1 MHNNKHYKRV
11 IGIEPVRRAELVK
24 AAEIASLGDIF
35 GRAFLCA
42 CLLLIFYQPAHT
54 QTFRGGISGTVNDA
68 GGAAIAGA
76 TVRVTSNATGST
88 RTVETGKDGEF
99 LAPELA
105 LGFYTVEVVKT
116 GFQTQKISDVEVT
129 VSKLTNL
136 NLQVAVAQVTET
148 VEISAGNVVRLDTSS
163 SGLTGIVAP
172 KQVQD
177 LPLNGRDFRQMVQL
191 TPGVT
196 IAGSINGSR
205 TRGNNYQ
212 IDGADNNDAFQNASA
227 VNQGGVSGI
236 AGTLLPIEA
245 IDQFSVQSGASAEIG
260 RNSGGAINL
269 VIKSGGNNLHGSAYY
284 FNRNEYFAAKS
295 PVAPPGSRTP
305 KIRNNQFGFSLGG
318 PVVKKHTFFFLTYEG
333 QLAKAANSLRTTAL
347 SDAWVE
353 RGKQI
358 LTQFNTPL
366 NPVSQNLL
374 ALYPSY
380 IKGLPATVNNFVSTD
395 ENDYNSHNAI
405 VKLDHQF
412 NDRHNVSARYF
423 GGTGDQTAYDGGS
436 FFRPYFQVAPS
447 RMHNYSVVQNSA
459 LSAKLIN
466 QAVIGVNYFKQTFD
480 IVDISANP
488 AALGLNTGSG
498 VSGAPTI
505 NISTF
510 SLIGGT
516 GILPAGRIDTT
527 WHITDTVTWELGAH
541 QLKLG
546 GEIRSAYLDIFYESR
561 KRGVFNFDGTR
572 GPWTNLTTAER
583 AVADFLAGFT
593 TPANGAQVVRGLP
606 QRAYRQNSGDWFAH
620 DVWKITPALTF
631 NYGVRYTYNGV
642 LHDEEEALTNFL
654 PDLGLVEVGKDI
666 PRLYRRDANN
676 FAPRLGFAYAL
687 GSEGKTVIRGG
698 YGVFYDILAVSFF
711 TSNGGGNGA
720 ASGVGNNPGGPLPV
734 YSLSLGG
741 YDLKK
746 DTLVFGS
753 ANPAPPFGVFAVDQ
767 NLRTPYVQ
775 NFNLNVQRQLARS
788 AVLQVGYVGSVG
800 TKLALTRNIN
810 APLPGTAGSAQS
822 RRPFNSLFP
831 TFGSVS
837 LLESSATSS
846 YNSLQI
852 SLNQNNWHGF
862 SGSFAY
868 TYGHAI
874 DTSSEAR
881 NTLPANSYDIGA
893 ERGNASFDA
902 RHTFRGSFTYD
913 IPVFFSALPKRLTQ
927 GWQLNSI
934 LSFNTGTPLNITA
947 GYNRSLSGDGNDRV
961 DLIGD
966 PFANTGGNRYLNPAA
981 FSVPRNATGGAV
993 ADGRFG
999 SLGRNALYG
1008 PGFQSVDASLFKTT
1022 QITERVRAQFRFEVF
1037 NIFNLVNWANPVT
1050 NFSSGSFGL
1059 LTNTRNGGSAP
1070 GVGLG
1075 EPRNVQLA
1083 LKVLF

>member
-1 MHNNKHYKRV
+1 MHDRNKAPGLIKDFPLTLQ
-11 IGIEPVRRAELVK
+11 IKLFTRAL
-24 AAEIASLGDIF
+24 
-35 GRAFLCA
+35 LCVGL
-42 CLLLIFYQPAHT
+42 LLLIYQAGSS
-54 QTFRGGISGTVNDA
+54 QTFRGGIAGTVMDA
-68 GGAAIAGA
+68 SGATLPDTTVRITSKATAAI
-76 TVRVTSNATGST
+76 
-88 RTVETGKDGEF
+88 RTVETNKDGEF
-99 LAPELA
+99 SATELP
-105 LGFYTVEVVKT
+105 LGLYIIEIAKA
-116 GFQTQKISDVEVT
+116 GFQTQRVNDVEVA
-129 VSKLTNL
+129 VSKITNL
-136 NLQVAVAQVTET
+136 DLQLTVAQVSET
-148 VEISAGNVVRLDTSS
+148 VEISASNVVRLDTASS
-163 SGLTGIVAP
+163 ALTGIVAP

-236 AGTLLPIEA
+236 AGTLLPVEA

-260 RNSGGAINL
+260 RNSGGAVNL
-269 VIKSGGNNLHGSAYY
+269 VIKSGSNDLHGSLYY

-318 PVVKKHTFFFLTYEG
+318 PIIKNHTFYFVTYEG
-333 QLAKAANSLRTTAL
+333 QLAKAANALRTTAL

-353 RGKQI
+353 RGRTI
-358 LTQFNTPL
+358 LTQFNVPL
-366 NPVSQNLL
+366 NPVSVNLL
-374 ALYPSY
+374 ALFPSY

-395 ENDYNSHNAI
+395 ENDYNSHNGI
-405 VKLDHQF
+405 IKIDHQF
-412 NDRHNVSARYF
+412 NDRHNLSARYF

-447 RMHNYSVVQNSA
+447 RMHNYSIVQNSV
-459 LSAKLIN
+459 LSSKLIN
-466 QAVIGVNYFKQTFD
+466 QTVIGVNYFKQTFD
-480 IVDISANP
+480 IADISGNP
-488 AALGLNTGSG
+488 LALGLNTG
-498 VSGAPTI
+498 VAVTGAPTI

-527 WHITDTVTWELGAH
+527 WHITDTLSWDLGKH

-546 GEIRSAYLDIFYESR
+546 AEARSAYLDIFYESR

-572 GPWTNLTTAER
+572 GPWTGLTVAER
-583 AVADFLAGFT
+583 ALADFLAGFT
-593 TPANGAQVVRGLP
+593 TPANGAQIVRGNP
-606 QRAYRQNSGDWFAH
+606 QRTYRQNSGDGFLH
-620 DVWKITPALTF
+620 DVWRATPSLTL
-631 NYGVRYTYNGV
+631 NGGVRYTYNGV
-642 LHDEEEALTNFL
+642 LYDEENALTNFL
-654 PDLGLVEVGKDI
+654 PERGLVNVGRDI
-666 PRLYRRDANN
+666 VHLYPRDLNN
-676 FAPRLGFAYAL
+676 FAPRVGFAYAL
-687 GSEGKTVIRGG
+687 GGEGKTVVRGG
-698 YGVFYDILAVSFF
+698 YGIFYDIPAVSFF
-711 TSNGGGNGA
+711 VSNGGGNGA
-720 ASGVGNNPGGPLPV
+720 ASGISNNPGGPLPV
-734 YSLSLGG
+734 FSLSLGA
-741 YDLKK
+741 YNLTRDVP
-746 DTLVFGS
+746 VFGA

-767 NLRTPYVQ
+767 DFATPYVQ
-775 NFNLNVQRQLARS
+775 NFNLNVQRQLWRAT
-788 AVLQVGYVGSVG
+788 VLQVGYVGSSG
-800 TKLALTRNIN
+800 TKLPLTRNIN
-810 APLPGTAGSAQS
+810 APVPGTTGTAQA
-822 RRPFNSLFP
+822 RRPYNALYP
-831 TFGSVS
+831 TLGSIS
-837 LLESSATSS
+837 LLETTATSS
-846 YNSLQI
+846 YNSLQV
-852 SLNQNNWHGF
+852 SLTQNNWRGL
-862 SGSFAY
+862 SGVFAY

-881 NTLPANSYDIGA
+881 NTLPANSYDIRN
-893 ERGNASFDA
+893 ERGNAAFDV

-913 IPVFFSALPKRLTQ
+913 IPVVFDALPKRLTQ

-961 DLIGD
+961 DLVGD
-966 PFANTGGNRYLNPAA
+966 PFAGTGGNRWLNAAA
-981 FSVPRNATGGAV
+981 FSVPRSPTGAFI

-999 SLGRNALYG
+999 TLGRNTIYG

-1022 QITERVRAQFRFEVF
+1022 NITERVRAQFRFEVF

-1050 NFSSGSFGL
+1050 NYSSGSFGL

-1070 GVGLG
+1070 GIGLG